1 MQEHIQLCAAPLNL
15 SPIMNPNCYI
25 FPILPRTDT
34 LLLLQLMEEQLNLSV
49 AMIIVLLYYKYVWRI
64 LDAAYC
70 IYCKATFFTCDNF

>member
-1 MQEHIQLCAAPLNL
+1 
-15 SPIMNPNCYI
+15 MNRNCYI

-49 AMIIVLLYYKYVWRI
+49 AMIILLYYKYIWRI

-70 IYCKATFFTCDNF
+70 IYCKATFFYV